1 MFPPQCPFCAHP
13 NPAGAKFCNECGA
26 PLHLRPC
33 NRCEAVNNQV
43 AKNCYKCG
51 MSLSMPSTAAE
62 AAPVW
67 PALDTAV
74 ASASLGDLCFESGQ
88 ARLTESVAESQDVR
102 LRQSGDETAA
112 ARDGTVE
119 PIAHGPRSPGEDMT
133 PPLSTEDRAAD
144 AIPLH
149 GPGAATGRHPLSRS
163 ALAVVLSAAL
173 LTAVGG
179 SAYYVYRNQTQL
191 VGPLSTAPP
200 NPAVPTDVT
209 APPANP
215 GVTPTTAAAGD
226 DGQMPTPSE
235 SDTTTTPQRI
245 STTDQAAPSQQAA
258 TEAAEVAKA
267 ASATAPAQR
276 SDTQAADVANAPS
289 PTAPAQQPATQ
300 AAEVAKAPSATT
312 AVAAQPRHKT
322 LRTGAKRRTTAHSA
336 TNPSTSTNQDAA
348 AAASGQKRAKAKRKP
363 VPKE

>member
-13 NPAGAKFCNECGA
+13 NPVGAKFCNECGA

-33 NRCEAVNNQV
+33 NLCEAVNNQV
-43 AKNCYKCG
+43 AKNCHKCG
-51 MSLSMPSTAAE
+51 MALSMPSTAPE

-74 ASASLGDLCFESGQ
+74 ASASLGDLCFEGGQ
-88 ARLTESVAESQDVR
+88 ARLTESVTESQDVR

-112 ARDGTVE
+112 ARDGRVE

-133 PPLSTEDRAAD
+133 SPVSTEDRAAD

-149 GPGAATGRHPLSRS
+149 DPGAATGPHPLSRL
-163 ALAVVLSAAL
+163 ALAVVSSAAL

-179 SAYYVYRNQTQL
+179 SAYYAYRHQTQL
-191 VGPLSTAPP
+191 VEPLSTAPP
-200 NPAVPTDVT
+200 NPAVPTDLT
-209 APPANP
+209 APPADP

-226 DGQMPTPSE
+226 DGQMPTPSVSE
-235 SDTTTTPQRI
+235 TATTAQRI
-245 STTDQAAPSQQAA
+245 TTSDQAAQQ
-258 TEAAEVAKA
+258 V
-267 ASATAPAQR
+267 
-276 SDTQAADVANAPS
+276 D
-289 PTAPAQQPATQ
+289 TQ

-322 LRTGAKRRTTAHSA
+322 LRTGAKRRTATHSA
-336 TNPSTSTNQDAA
+336 ANPSTSTNQDAA
-348 AAASGQKRAKAKRKP
+348 AAAPGQKKAKAKRKP